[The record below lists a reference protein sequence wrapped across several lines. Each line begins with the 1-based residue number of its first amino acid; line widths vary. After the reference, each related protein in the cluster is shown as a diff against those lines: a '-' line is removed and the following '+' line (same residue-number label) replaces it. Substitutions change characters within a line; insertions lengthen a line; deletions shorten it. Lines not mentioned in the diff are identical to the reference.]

1 MVGNL
6 NFHDVSSTNIPF
18 DTARNWNFMHHE
30 FLSGNSFGLGGK
42 MSEKHTETLIAEAH
56 NNIMQF
62 QIKQKQ
68 IILQKSKPKK
78 FNMRQN

>member
-1 MVGNL
+1 
-6 NFHDVSSTNIPF
+6 
-18 DTARNWNFMHHE
+18 MHHKL
-30 FLSGNSFGLGGK
+30 LSGIIFDLGGK
-42 MSEKHTETLIAEAH
+42 MSEKHAEALIAEAH

-78 FNMRQN
+78 KNYNKRQNKKNE